1 MLITRIH
8 ATVPCTKRTQ
18 THLKLKRIS
27 NQRVTVVPDV
37 DVDAR
42 DNRYDPSGIEGVQR
56 IVALTE

>member
-1 MLITRIH
+1 MHETYTNTPQAQEGLN
-8 ATVPCTKRTQ
+8 
-18 THLKLKRIS
+18 IS